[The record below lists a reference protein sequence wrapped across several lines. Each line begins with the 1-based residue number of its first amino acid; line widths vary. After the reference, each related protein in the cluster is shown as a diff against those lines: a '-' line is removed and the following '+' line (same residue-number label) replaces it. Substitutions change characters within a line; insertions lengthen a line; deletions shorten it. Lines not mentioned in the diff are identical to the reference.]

1 MSYAPIP
8 MVPGPVSLH
17 PDVIAA
23 LAQDYGSGQ
32 VESDFMNLYDATSRD
47 IARLMGTNNDVVLMT
62 GEGMLA
68 LWGALKSC
76 LKPGD
81 PVVSV
86 GTGVFGDG
94 IGEMAE
100 SFGCK
105 VEKVSLP
112 YNSTI
117 DDLSRVEE
125 AIRRVRPVM
134 LTAVHC
140 ETPSGT
146 LNPLAELGKLKQDM
160 HVPLFYM
167 DCVAS
172 LGGAPV
178 EADAWHVDLALGG
191 SQKCLSCP
199 PSMSMAGISEMAWE
213 RMKEVNYQGYDAILP
228 FKTVRTD
235 GRCPYT
241 PSWHGIAALHAG
253 ARVLFKEGLNNV
265 FKRHEAVAAQC
276 RTGLAE
282 LGIPLWTA
290 PNAVNAPTVT
300 AAMIPSGYTWPQ
312 WKEALRRHGLVCT
325 GSFGPM
331 ANKVFRLGHMGTQ
344 AQPYLMEQAL
354 DAISRT
360 LHAAA

>member
-23 LAQDYGSGQ
+23 LGQDYGSGQ
-32 VESDFMNLYDATSRD
+32 VEADFIALYDATSRNL
-47 IARLMGTNNDVVLMT
+47 ARLMGTQNDVVLMS

-81 PVVSV
+81 TVVTV

-94 IGEMAE
+94 VADMAA
-100 SFGCK
+100 SFGCI
-105 VEKVSLP
+105 VEKISLP
-112 YNSTI
+112 YDSTI
-117 DDLSRVEE
+117 GDLNVIEE
-125 AIRRVRPVM
+125 AIRRVKPVM

-146 LNPLAELGKLKQDM
+146 LNPLATLGQLKADLG
-160 HVPLFYM
+160 VPLFYV
-167 DCVAS
+167 DAVSS
-172 LGGAPV
+172 LGGVPV
-178 EADAWHVDLALGG
+178 EADAWHVDLLLGG

-199 PSMSMAGISEMAWE
+199 PSMSMIGVSNAAWE
-213 RMKEVNYQGYDAILP
+213 RMEAVNYQGYDSIAP
-228 FKTVRTD
+228 FRTVRID

-241 PSWHGIAALHAG
+241 PNWHGIAALHA
-253 ARVLFKEGLNNV
+253 ATQALFREGMTAV
-265 FKRHEAVAAQC
+265 FKRHETVAAQC
-276 RTGLAE
+276 RSGLGQLGVSLWPAPEAE
-282 LGIPLWTA
+282 
-290 PNAVNAPTVT
+290 NAPTVT
-300 AAMIPSGYTWPQ
+300 AAMIPAHYTWPQ
-312 WKEALRRHGLVCT
+312 WKEELRKRGLVCT

-331 ANKVFRLGHMGTQ
+331 AGKVFRLGHMGTQ

-354 DAISRT
+354 EVIAS
-360 LHAAA
+360 LL